1 MVNKGTVRYLAAVQR
16 FRAER
21 PAILGLAVPRYALRL
36 AGDGDWGKPAEPFD
50 VVVFAADGSRTVYT
64 TVRP

>member
-1 MVNKGTVRYLAAVQR
+1 MVNKGTVRYLAALER

-21 PAILGLAVPRYALRL
+21 PAILGLAVAEFALRL
-36 AGDGDWGKPAEPFD
+36 ARDGDRGEPAEPFD
-50 VVVFAADGSRTVYT
+50 VVAFVADGSRTVYT